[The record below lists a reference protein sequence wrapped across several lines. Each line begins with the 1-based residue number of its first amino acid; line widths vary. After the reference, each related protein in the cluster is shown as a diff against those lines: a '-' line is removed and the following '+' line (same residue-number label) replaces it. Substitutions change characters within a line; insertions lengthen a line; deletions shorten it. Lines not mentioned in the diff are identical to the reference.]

1 MPSTL
6 QTCIIL
12 TKNISVIHL
21 YLYLFQ
27 VLAPLK
33 FSSTHDNS
41 LGDLIAD
48 SRCICVCPHNVNT
61 TTKLNSTVF
70 VMEVSDPGNW

>member
-1 MPSTL
+1 M
-6 QTCIIL
+6 
-12 TKNISVIHL
+12 
-21 YLYLFQ
+21 YQ

-48 SRCICVCPHNVNT
+48 SRCICVCPHNLNT